1 MKTQMNERE
10 MYAYVETLKMELG
23 EKKCEIEALKS
34 NFSYQ
39 MQLLSEEVDSVKL
52 SRNVFAA
59 FAAAYAVAAVYLAW
73 GIS

>member
-10 MYAYVETLKMELG
+10 MYAYIETLKMELR
-23 EKKCEIEALKS
+23 ETKYETEALKS

-39 MQLLSEEVDSVKL
+39 MQLLNDEVDSVKL

-59 FAAAYAVAAVYLAW
+59 FAAAYALAAVYLAW
-73 GIS
+73 GVI